1 VGVALFFYFRNQTDC
16 FINILQELN
25 ITRQIK
31 IALKFIKQEEVIMR
45 KSQFSKA
52 LTIALSPDHF
62 EQIKQITDDQQIS
75 MAEWVRDAI
84 DMALKNEGGGA
95 IEIPDR

>member
-31 IALKFIKQEEVIMR
+31 IALKFIKQEDFTMR
-45 KSQFSKA
+45 TSQFSKA
-52 LTIALSPDHF
+52 LTIALPLEHF
-62 EQIKQITDDQQIS
+62 EQIKQTTDEQQIS
-75 MAEWVRDAI
+75 MAEWVRDAVAA
-84 DMALKNEGGGA
+84 ALNNIKREG
-95 IEIPDR
+95 DQMHD